1 MEKGLF
7 DIVRLH
13 FQLLVNCVSLYT
25 GRLDYPSAFGTG
37 LYLPVSVLNH
47 SCEPNARVEF
57 DGGKAASVIALKDIE
72 TDASYLGSVI
82 DAQNICCCNKISTA
96 DEA

>member
-7 DIVRLH
+7 DIDRLH

-37 LYLPVSVLNH
+37 LYLSVSVLDH
-47 SCEPNARVEF
+47 SCEPNARVEY
-57 DGGKAASVIALKDIE
+57 DGGKVASVIALKDIK
-72 TDASYLGSVI
+72 TDASNLGSVRNVH
-82 DAQNICCCNKISTA
+82 NI
-96 DEA
+96 